1 MCLPAALL
9 SACGAPEAPRSVVLI
24 SLDTLRADAGLFED
38 REVAPELYALA
49 QRGLYFTQASSGT
62 SWTLPSHAQMFTGQA
77 PALHGTEDD
86 NLRIDASTPTL
97 PERFSDAGWRTFG
110 CFTGWYLLG
119 DFGFSRGFEMYENVM
134 PLGRELEQRWRDEL
148 SQDRGARA
156 LTTWQAADLQSHR
169 AITSPNVAD
178 FASNAIRE
186 AGDAPL
192 FLFLHLFD
200 PHYDYVPPP
209 PFDTR
214 FDPDYAGDIDGK
226 DFYVNPRI
234 WKDGVRTVS
243 ERDLEHIRALYLGE
257 IAWTDEHLGRV
268 LDQLEAAGRTPGTSL
283 AVVADHGEEFFEH
296 GRVGHRHT
304 LYDEAI
310 RIPFLLVPSPALDL
324 AQRGRSEL
332 AVGLSDLAPSLLEL
346 AGLPALPQASGRSLV
361 PLLRGETLP
370 AVPQIGSVRFRP
382 IVAKQGGRNVARHLI
397 KESLRTPEHKLIRET
412 WVKDGKRR
420 LEAVEWYDLL
430 SDPGEQQPIRDL
442 ADPRLRSAW
451 EQLETEL
458 ARHRDLHG
466 AAPHSSEEQ
475 RHSRAAELFG
485 SQLALLGYLPEDSKQ
500 PDPEGDGGEAPAPA
514 PEEPADEAMSLEVLR
529 LPWGIAP
536 APAWSLEE
544 AAASR
549 R

>member
-1 MCLPAALL
+1 
-9 SACGAPEAPRSVVLI
+9 
-24 SLDTLRADAGLFED
+24 
-38 REVAPELYALA
+38 
-49 QRGLYFTQASSGT
+49 
-62 SWTLPSHAQMFTGQA
+62 
-77 PALHGTEDD
+77 
-86 NLRIDASTPTL
+86 
-97 PERFSDAGWRTFG
+97 
-110 CFTGWYLLG
+110 
-119 DFGFSRGFEMYENVM
+119 
-134 PLGRELEQRWRDEL
+134 
-148 SQDRGARA
+148 
-156 LTTWQAADLQSHR
+156 
-169 AITSPNVAD
+169 
-178 FASNAIRE
+178 
-186 AGDAPL
+186 
-192 FLFLHLFD
+192 
-200 PHYDYVPPP
+200 
-209 PFDTR
+209 
-214 FDPDYAGDIDGK
+214 
-226 DFYVNPRI
+226 
-234 WKDGVRTVS
+234 
-243 ERDLEHIRALYLGE
+243 
-257 IAWTDEHLGRV
+257 
-268 LDQLEAAGRTPGTSL
+268 
-283 AVVADHGEEFFEH
+283 
-296 GRVGHRHT
+296 VGHRHT